1 MDTSLFLKAVIVHFQ
16 VSESHLRDRE
26 ILIPSVKW
34 AAKRIL
40 TLTHAS
46 LCRIYFPSLNAFCP
60 HDSFKSA
67 TNFSHFLSPFLRH
80 PKARKQKFCQIFKQI
95 HFVLMQESQ
104 YSAKCQQSPSALGIP
119 VQNSKFTLYKAFFT
133 FTACFLQIV
142 SIRSKLTLVNG
153 GCLRRNFTFIAIKF
167 CFKLSSRWK
176 QDLTCRGSWCHLQVR
191 FKWECRAES

>member
-46 LCRIYFPSLNAFCP
+46 LCHIYFPSLNAFCP

-67 TNFSHFLSPFLRH
+67 TNFSHFLSPFLQHIPRLRN
-80 PKARKQKFCQIFKQI
+80 KS
-95 HFVLMQESQ
+95 FVRFSNKYILFWCRSPNIRQNASRVH
-104 YSAKCQQSPSALGIP
+104 QQSA
-119 VQNSKFTLYKAFFT
+119 FLYKIANSLYT
-133 FTACFLQIV
+133 RHSSHLQRV
-142 SIRSKLTLVNG
+142 
-153 GCLRRNFTFIAIKF
+153 FW
-167 CFKLSSRWK
+167 KLS
-176 QDLTCRGSWCHLQVR
+176 QL
-191 FKWECRAES
+191 EAN